1 MNWTDSQRW
10 ISLLML
16 ILNGVGLA
24 GILLGFGERILQFTA
39 LNLLISGLLAMAF
52 DWDSRSR
59 LWWLAAIG
67 GWLAECIG
75 VQTGLLFGQYNYSEG
90 LGPKLAGVPLIL
102 GILWFVMLMGFGHWT
117 STWVERFH
125 WSQRTR
131 KIATAFLAATL
142 MMALDAFIEPVA
154 IQAGWWS
161 WSNIDVP
168 WTNYAS
174 WWALAFLFHL
184 VPKTSPQSKGAGI
197 LVLIF
202 ATFFILLNTFQWT
215 A

>member
-75 VQTGLLFGQYNYSEG
+75 VQTGLLFGQYNYGEG

-102 GILWFVMLMGFGHWT
+102 GILWFVMLMGLATGPALG
-117 STWVERFH
+117 
-125 WSQRTR
+125 WS
-131 KIATAFLAATL
+131 
-142 MMALDAFIEPVA
+142 DFIGANEPEKLPPL
-154 IQAGWWS
+154 S
-161 WSNIDVP
+161 WLP
-168 WTNYAS
+168 
-174 WWALAFLFHL
+174 L
-184 VPKTSPQSKGAGI
+184 
-197 LVLIF
+197 
-202 ATFFILLNTFQWT
+202 
-215 A
+215 